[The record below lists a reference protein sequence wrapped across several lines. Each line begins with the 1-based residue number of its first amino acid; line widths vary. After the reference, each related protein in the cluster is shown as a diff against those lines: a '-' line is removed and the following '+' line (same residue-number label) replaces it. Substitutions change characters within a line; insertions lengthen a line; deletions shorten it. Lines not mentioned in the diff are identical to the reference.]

1 MSWACLEQGASRF
14 TDCQMLKGPR
24 LRWGPLEPCG
34 GGGSKRMLASPA
46 ARGKVPQNRVRVDQY
61 VRDRIIMCRGVAPC
75 AACQR
80 AHFGHHLQQ
89 RVGHLSETAAD
100 GRSECVCGCFVVAW
114 SWARCRPTG
123 MPTVDLVWRE
133 AVRESHSSLPHRQG
147 NHRNFLPPW
156 T

>member
-1 MSWACLEQGASRF
+1 
-14 TDCQMLKGPR
+14 
-24 LRWGPLEPCG
+24 
-34 GGGSKRMLASPA
+34 MLASPA

-100 GRSECVCGCFVVAW
+100 GRSECVCGCLGFLVPEILNQRTLNEMEENRELDLGQGAW
-114 SWARCRPTG
+114 QDGISGSASYC
-123 MPTVDLVWRE
+123 
-133 AVRESHSSLPHRQG
+133 QG
-147 NHRNFLPPW
+147 
-156 T
+156 